1 VDYSDSDSYSDEG
14 DWGQES
20 GYGDYESAPAW
31 DGGGDGAADWDEPAW
46 GAGDQ
51 SAYDM
56 GADAGD
62 WSSPYGDMFNGPPMT
77 AMAMGAG
84 PPELTPG
91 NPEIPEGIGQ
101 EYTVDAE
108 LEELAAKVARGE
120 MTAEEAMAAR
130 AGAAATESG
139 GILGTI
145 SGLLTTIGSAFSNF
159 IPPMP
164 RSFFPGGEEA

>member
-1 VDYSDSDSYSDEG
+1 V
-14 DWGQES
+14 
-20 GYGDYESAPAW
+20 
-31 DGGGDGAADWDEPAW
+31 
-46 GAGDQ
+46 
-51 SAYDM
+51 
-56 GADAGD
+56 
-62 WSSPYGDMFNGPPMT
+62 
-77 AMAMGAG
+77 
-84 PPELTPG
+84 
-91 NPEIPEGIGQ
+91 
-101 EYTVDAE
+101 
-108 LEELAAKVARGE
+108 AKVARGE